1 INSCSTPPRAFAT
14 RFPMS
19 LALPIFNP
27 HTGRLGRLLE
37 SLHAAGAGRRGAY
50 PMCEP
55 LPMTMAEARRGGWDE
70 LDVVFV
76 TGDAYIDH
84 PSFAMAILGRVLEAA
99 GFRVGIVS
107 QPDWRKVDD
116 WRRFGRPRLFFGI
129 SAGNMDSMINHYT
142 ASKKVRNADA
152 Y

>member
-1 INSCSTPPRAFAT
+1 
-14 RFPMS
+14 MS
-19 LALPIFNP
+19 GEISIPLVHP

-37 SLHAAGAGRRGAY
+37 SLGAVGNALRGIPGTAS
-50 PMCEP
+50 EP
-55 LPMTMAEARRGGWDE
+55 LPMSMAEARRRGWDE
-70 LDVVFV
+70 LDVVFI

-84 PSFAMAILGRVLEAA
+84 PRFAMAILGRVLEAA

-142 ASKKVRNADA
+142 ANKKVRNADA
-152 Y
+152 YSPG